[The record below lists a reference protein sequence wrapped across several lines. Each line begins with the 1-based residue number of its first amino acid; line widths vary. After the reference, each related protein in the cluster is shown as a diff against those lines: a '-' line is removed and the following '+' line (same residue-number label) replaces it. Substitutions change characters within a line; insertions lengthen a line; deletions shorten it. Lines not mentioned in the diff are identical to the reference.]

1 MSKLKPEQNFNYDL
15 IFFSVELREQDQEMC
30 DKKFCMRGDK
40 CLHEK
45 TQIEIN
51 YAHLCRDPD
60 KYTISCKNLE
70 RKKLIKRAIC
80 HFFSNFACKIEFS
93 ITHRI
98 FLSKKFNFKCINFA
112 LICVLAFALF
122 NEF

>member
-80 HFFSNFACKIEFS
+80 HFFLAILHAKLNFQLLIEFFCLKSS
-93 ITHRI
+93 ISNASILR
-98 FLSKKFNFKCINFA
+98 
-112 LICVLAFALF
+112 
-122 NEF
+122 

>member
-1 MSKLKPEQNFNYDL
+1 MSKLKLEQNFNYDL
-15 IFFSVELREQDQEMC
+15 ILFSVELREEDQEMC

-60 KYTISCKNLE
+60 KYNKLQ
-70 RKKLIKRAIC
+70 KKIDRTK
-80 HFFSNFACKIEFS
+80 
-93 ITHRI
+93 
-98 FLSKKFNFKCINFA
+98 
-112 LICVLAFALF
+112 
-122 NEF
+122 